1 MARAR
6 YYCSEG
12 KSFGCCFWH
21 YALSIPI
28 YTHFTSPIRRYLI
41 SLYIVLCIALT
52 LARPQRFPV
61 QQFPNQGFIG
71 GGNNIFFPSN
81 PNNNFN
87 NNASPQFL
95 ACMQSCPSTMEYNP
109 VCGSDMENYHN
120 NGRLGCAQR
129 CGKNVAALRM
139 GTCNPL

>member
-1 MARAR
+1 M
-6 YYCSEG
+6 
-12 KSFGCCFWH
+12 KSF
-21 YALSIPI
+21 
-28 YTHFTSPIRRYLI
+28 LI
-41 SLYIVLCIALT
+41 FVLCIVLT

-87 NNASPQFL
+87 NNGNSVTTPAPAGTPTTASPQFL

>member
-1 MARAR
+1 M
-6 YYCSEG
+6 
-12 KSFGCCFWH
+12 KSF
-21 YALSIPI
+21 
-28 YTHFTSPIRRYLI
+28 LI
-41 SLYIVLCIALT
+41 FVLCVAVT
-52 LARPQRFPV
+52 LARPQRFPVQQFPNQRFPV

-71 GGNNIFFPSN
+71 GGNNVFFPGNS
-81 PNNNFN
+81 NNNLN
-87 NNASPQFL
+87 NNNNNNNGNSVTTPAPAGTPTTASPQFL